1 MFVRLVSYSKMAAS
15 GVSVRD
21 EVVAEYNNIKIG
33 HKYSYIQLK
42 LTDDKTAI
50 EVEKAVPSEKRSPA
64 DEKKAFEDFV
74 QELPPSD
81 CRYVVYDFHFETTHS
96 GSREQLIFV
105 VWCPDKAPTK
115 SKMLYASSKEALRKK
130 LVGITHEVQ
139 ATDMCELN
147 HKEIT
152 EKVLSRMVK

>member
-1 MFVRLVSYSKMAAS
+1 MAAS

-105 VWCPDKAPTK
+105 VWWVNWKQKNGDRVPGWAGRPACRIF
-115 SKMLYASSKEALRKK
+115 SFR
-130 LVGITHEVQ
+130 
-139 ATDMCELN
+139 
-147 HKEIT
+147 
-152 EKVLSRMVK
+152 